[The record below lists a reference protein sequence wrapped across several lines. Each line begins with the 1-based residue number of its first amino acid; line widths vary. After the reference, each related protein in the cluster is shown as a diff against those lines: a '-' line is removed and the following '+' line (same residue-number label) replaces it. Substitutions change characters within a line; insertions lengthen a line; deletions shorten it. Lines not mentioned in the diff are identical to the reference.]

1 MISDGYI
8 PFQHQIPAWAPERPE
23 QTFKTT
29 VFPVASAGAIFH
41 ETITYNST
49 GMSADSS
56 VSTCEAQKTDQWEI
70 PRCDGTLNCALTDSS
85 MVLHPFRAIDSHTRQ
100 KVHVVY
106 TPSYFLSSRSTFNEN
121 WSIVT

>member
-1 MISDGYI
+1 VSGVISDGCI

-49 GMSADSS
+49 GMSECRHAKLKKPTKGKFHG
-56 VSTCEAQKTDQWEI
+56 VMA
-70 PRCDGTLNCALTDSS
+70 P
-85 MVLHPFRAIDSHTRQ
+85 
-100 KVHVVY
+100 
-106 TPSYFLSSRSTFNEN
+106 
-121 WSIVT
+121 